1 MTEKKRVVVV
11 GSGIG
16 GLTAA
21 VKLAHSGNYDVQVY
35 ERLSFAGGR
44 FTQHDHDGYAVPTGA
59 VHMVPHGMRGPF
71 AKMIFGKR
79 SKGGLDLGRHGVEF
93 LPSMKFACR
102 NVDGVHQGSDG
113 PMEIMRWFPFK
124 DTLNLPRLLLARAK
138 KPVGP
143 GETLDGETWMRK
155 RFSDPF
161 VDFLDSFINFAASV
175 RFHQMPASTTVRMI
189 QNCFWSDRPHV
200 PKGGC
205 KSVIDALR
213 KDLKQHDGKLKLSH
227 EITEIIPGDDEA
239 ATKGHRFAVGI
250 RRRGREDATW
260 IGADAIIHN
269 GGHPNLLDT
278 LSDDFHVEQE
288 IRDRIDKTQAA
299 GGIGFVFGLDDE
311 IPHRDSGVTMLPGLS
326 RVGGYVMPT
335 FSDPSLAPKGRHM
348 MITHQYVPKSDIRAE
363 IKRGREELH
372 SALPWLEKHGEEIA
386 VHSYHRNW
394 PCNRTPQGA
403 ELPSDVGI
411 DGIRLVGDGVKGHGW
426 MMIEGITSNVPS
438 ALAGIETSL
447 RQ

>member
-1 MTEKKRVVVV
+1 
-11 GSGIG
+11 
-16 GLTAA
+16 
-21 VKLAHSGNYDVQVY
+21 
-35 ERLSFAGGR
+35 
-44 FTQHDHDGYAVPTGA
+44 
-59 VHMVPHGMRGPF
+59 
-71 AKMIFGKR
+71 
-79 SKGGLDLGRHGVEF
+79 
-93 LPSMKFACR
+93 
-102 NVDGVHQGSDG
+102 
-113 PMEIMRWFPFK
+113 
-124 DTLNLPRLLLARAK
+124 
-138 KPVGP
+138 
-143 GETLDGETWMRK
+143 MRK

-161 VDFLDSFINFAASV
+161 VDFLDAFINFAASV

-348 MITHQYVPKSDIRAE
+348 MITHLYVPKSDIRAE

-438 ALAGIETSL
+438 ALAAIETSL

>member
-1 MTEKKRVVVV
+1 MNDKKRVVVV

-16 GLTAA
+16 GMTSA
-21 VKLAHSGNYDVQVY
+21 VKLAHTGKYDVQVF

-59 VHMVPHGMRGPF
+59 VHMVPHGMKGPF
-71 AKMIFGKR
+71 SKMILGKR

-93 LPSMKFACR
+93 LPSLKFACR
-102 NVDGVHQGSDG
+102 NVNGNHQAAQSA
-113 PMEIMRWFPFK
+113 MEIMRWFSLK

-138 KPVGP
+138 KPKGP
-143 GETLDGETWMRK
+143 EETLDGDRWMRK

-161 VDFLDSFINFAASV
+161 VDFLDAFINFAASV
-175 RFHQMPASTTVRMI
+175 RFYQMPASTTIRMV

-213 KDLKQHDGKLKLSH
+213 KELRLHDGKLKLSH
-227 EITEIIPGDDEA
+227 EISEIIPGDEEA

-278 LSDDFHVEQE
+278 LSDDYHVDTA
-288 IRDRIDKTQAA
+288 IRERVEKTQAA
-299 GGIGFVFGLDDE
+299 GGIGFVFGLDDQ
-311 IPHRDSGVTMLPGLS
+311 IPHRDSGVTMVPELS
-326 RVGGYVMPT
+326 RVGGYVIPT
-335 FSDPSLAPKGRHM
+335 FSDPTLAPKGRHM
-348 MITHQYVPKSDIRAE
+348 MITHQHVPKSDIKAE

-403 ELPSDVGI
+403 ELPSDIGV

-426 MMIEGITSNVPS
+426 MMIEGVTSSVPN
-438 ALAGIETSL
+438 AVRGIEDSL
-447 RQ
+447 RA